1 MVVGSV
7 GLSADSAQA
16 RRVTEVGD
24 TAQPIIQ
31 VQMDPE
37 RPHVPS
43 LQSGIRGLLTQS
55 EGLRE

>member
-1 MVVGSV
+1 VVLGSV
-7 GLSADSAQA
+7 GLSVDSAQA
-16 RRVTEVGD
+16 RVVTEVGD
-24 TAQPIIQ
+24 TAQPIIR

-43 LQSGIRGLLTQS
+43 LQSGIRGLPAHS

>member
-1 MVVGSV
+1 MVLGSV

-16 RRVTEVGD
+16 RGVTEVGN
-24 TAQPIIQ
+24 TAQPIIR

-37 RPHVPS
+37 RSHVPS
-43 LQSGIRGLLTQS
+43 LQSGIRGLLAHS

>member
-1 MVVGSV
+1 MVLGSV

-16 RRVTEVGD
+16 RGVTEVGD

-43 LQSGIRGLLTQS
+43 LPSGI
-55 EGLRE
+55 EGC